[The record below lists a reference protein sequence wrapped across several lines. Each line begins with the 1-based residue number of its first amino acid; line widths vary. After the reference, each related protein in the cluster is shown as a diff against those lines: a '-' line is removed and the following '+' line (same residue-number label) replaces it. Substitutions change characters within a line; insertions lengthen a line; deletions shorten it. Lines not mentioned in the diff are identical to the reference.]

1 MAESGKRQRSV
12 KSRQLDSGKSP
23 RFAQPATFMRLP
35 YLTDLQGVD
44 VAILGVPFDSGTS
57 YRSGARLGP
66 REIRAQS
73 SLIRPYSYFQEISP
87 FEQLVIVDAGD
98 VDAPPVGIEPA
109 YAAIQAGVTRI
120 LEAGATPLIV
130 GGDHSISLP
139 CIRAVA
145 KRHGPVALVQFDAH
159 IDTWGDYFGGKYF
172 HGSPFRRAIEE
183 RIIDPAAYVQVG
195 IRGPMYGDD
204 EDFAFQRGCGVT
216 TIDIRTVKRAGV
228 DATVSRIRAIVGAR
242 PVYLTFDIDSV
253 DPAFAPGTGTP
264 EVGGLTSYEAQEL
277 VRGLAGVNLVGG
289 DVVEVAPPF
298 DGPGQITALLAAN
311 IMFEQLCL
319 IALSPR

>member
-1 MAESGKRQRSV
+1 MPSE
-12 KSRQLDSGKSP
+12 QLDSGKSP

-35 YLTDLQGVD
+35 HRTDLSGVD
-44 VAILGVPFDSGTS
+44 VAMLGVPYDSGTS

-73 SLIRPYSYFQEISP
+73 SLIRPYSYFQKISP
-87 FEQLVIVDAGD
+87 FEMLVIVDAGD

-109 YAAIQAGVTRI
+109 YAAIEAGVARV
-120 LEAGATPLIV
+120 LDAGAIPLVV

-139 CIRAVA
+139 CLRAVSR
-145 KRHGPVALVQFDAH
+145 RHGPLALVQFDAH

-183 RIIDPAAYVQVG
+183 KIIDPAAYAQVG
-195 IRGPMYGDD
+195 IRGPMYG
-204 EDFAFQRGCGVT
+204 EEADFAYQRGQGVT
-216 TIDIRTVKRAGV
+216 TIDIGMVKRDGV
-228 DATVSRIRAIVGAR
+228 DATMARVRELVKDRALYV
-242 PVYLTFDIDSV
+242 TFDIDSV

-264 EVGGLTSYEAQEL
+264 EVGGLTSYEAQGL
-277 VRGLAGVNLVGG
+277 VRGLAGLNLVAC
-289 DVVEVAPPF
+289 DVVEVAPQF

-311 IMFEQLCL
+311 IMFELLCV
-319 IALSPR
+319 IAKRPR

>member
-1 MAESGKRQRSV
+1 MRS
-12 KSRQLDSGKSP
+12 KQLDSSKSP

-35 YLTDLQGVD
+35 YQTDLRGVD
-44 VAILGVPFDSGTS
+44 VAMLGVPYDSGTS
-57 YRSGARLGP
+57 YRPGARLGP

-73 SLIRPYSYFQEISP
+73 SLIRPYSYFQKISP
-87 FEQLVIVDAGD
+87 FERLAIVDAGD

-109 YAAIQAGVTRI
+109 YAAIEAGVARI
-120 LEAGATPLIV
+120 LDAGAMPLVV

-139 CIRAVA
+139 CLRAVS
-145 KRHGPVALVQFDAH
+145 KKHGPLALVQFDAH

-183 RIIDPAAYVQVG
+183 KVVDPAAYVQVG
-195 IRGPMYGDD
+195 IRGPMYGED
-204 EDFAFQRGCGVT
+204 EDFAYQRANGVT
-216 TIDIRTVKRAGV
+216 TIDIGMVKRDGV
-228 DATVSRIRAIVGAR
+228 DKTMARVREIVGRRA
-242 PVYLTFDIDSV
+242 VYVTFDIDSV

-264 EVGGLTSYEAQEL
+264 EVGGFTSYDAQEL
-277 VRGLAGVNLVGG
+277 VRGLTGLELVGC

-311 IMFEQLCL
+311 IMFELLCV
-319 IALSPR
+319 IALSRH

>member
-1 MAESGKRQRSV
+1 MPSQ
-12 KSRQLDSGKSP
+12 QLDSGKSP

-35 YLTDLQGVD
+35 YQPDLAGVD
-44 VAILGVPFDSGTS
+44 VAMLGIPFDSGTS

-73 SLIRPYSYFQEISP
+73 SLIRPYSYFQKISP
-87 FEQLVIVDAGD
+87 FEQLTIVDAGD

-109 YAAIQAGVTRI
+109 YAAIEAGIARV
-120 LEAGATPLIV
+120 LDAGATPLAV

-139 CIRAVA
+139 CLRAVA
-145 KRHGPVALVQFDAH
+145 RRYGPLALVQFDAH

-172 HGSPFRRAIEE
+172 HGSPFRCAIEE
-183 RIIDPAAYVQVG
+183 GIVEPAAYVQVG
-195 IRGPMYGDD
+195 IRGPMYGED
-204 EDFAFQRGCGVT
+204 EDFGYQRGKGVT
-216 TIDIRTVKRAGV
+216 TIDIGMVKREGV
-228 DATVSRIRAIVGAR
+228 DATMARVRDIVKGRALYV
-242 PVYLTFDIDSV
+242 TFDIDAV

-277 VRGLAGVNLVGG
+277 VRGLAGLNLVAC
-289 DVVEVAPPF
+289 DVVEVAPQF

-311 IMFEQLCL
+311 MMFELLCV
-319 IALSPR
+319 IARRPASRPGL

>member
-1 MAESGKRQRSV
+1 V
-12 KSRQLDSGKSP
+12 KSRQRDSGKSP

-35 YLTDLQGVD
+35 HQTDLHGVD

-73 SLIRPYSYFQEISP
+73 SLIRPYSYFQKISP
-87 FEQLVIVDAGD
+87 FETLAIVDAGD

-109 YAAIQAGVTRI
+109 FAAIEAGVTRI
-120 LEAGATPLIV
+120 LDAGATPLV
-130 GGDHSISLP
+130 AGGDHSISLP
-139 CIRAVA
+139 CLRAVA
-145 KRHGPVALVQFDAH
+145 RRHGPVALVQFDAH

-172 HGSPFRRAIEE
+172 HGSPFRCAIEE
-183 RIIDPAAYVQVG
+183 RLVDPAAYVQVG
-195 IRGPMYGDD
+195 IRGPMYG
-204 EDFAFQRGCGVT
+204 EDADFGFQRARGVT
-216 TIDIRTVKRAGV
+216 TLDIRMVKRAGIE
-228 DATVSRIRAIVGAR
+228 ATVARIREVVGAR
-242 PVYLTFDIDSV
+242 PVYVTFDIDAV

-277 VRGLAGVNLVGG
+277 IRGLAGVTLLGC

-311 IMFEQLCL
+311 IMFELLCVL
-319 IALSPR
+319 AQR